1 MKHQKYRLYNKI
13 MSKNDFEDLD
23 WGDTDSEYR
32 KHVMQEFSNGG
43 EGTYECIYP
52 VKNGD
57 VVLAIGESVGPFTW
71 SIMNKAKTVIALEP
85 SKTLYP
91 TLVKN
96 CSSSNTILLN
106 KAFGEWDHVGVVDNI
121 WLAKLNKDN
130 KREISET
137 GEIVCLET
145 IINDYKLDRIDFIKT
160 DCEGGEYSLFTNKN
174 MPFLL
179 NNVRN
184 IVGEFHLGTKELKT
198 EFRYF
203 RDKYLSQFKN
213 YEVHAYCG
221 KDIKWD
227 LWNEHFIEYYKE
239 ISIHISNE

>member
-1 MKHQKYRLYNKI
+1 MSKNEL
-13 MSKNDFEDLD
+13 MSKNDFKNID
-23 WGDTDSEYR
+23 WGETDSKYKEHMMR
-32 KHVMQEFSNGG
+32 EFSQDGG
-43 EGTYECIYP
+43 TSYEFIYP
-52 VKNGD
+52 VRNGD
-57 VVLAIGESVGPFTW
+57 VVLAIGESIGPFTW

-91 TLVKN
+91 ILVKN
-96 CSSSNTILLN
+96 CSSPNTILLN

-184 IVGEFHLGTKELKT
+184 IVGEWHLNTPEKKV

-203 RDKYLSQFKN
+203 RDKYLKQFKN
-213 YEVHAYCG
+213 YELRSVDG
-221 KDIKWD
+221 VDIKWD
-227 LWNEHFIEYYKE
+227 LWNDHFLEYYEE
-239 ISIHISNE
+239 ILIYISNE